1 MNLFIESRFHFSKKK
16 KLFSRKRTRERE
28 RGEREKIV
36 AERVV
41 IRKER

>member
-16 KLFSRKRTRERE
+16 ALSRKRTRERE